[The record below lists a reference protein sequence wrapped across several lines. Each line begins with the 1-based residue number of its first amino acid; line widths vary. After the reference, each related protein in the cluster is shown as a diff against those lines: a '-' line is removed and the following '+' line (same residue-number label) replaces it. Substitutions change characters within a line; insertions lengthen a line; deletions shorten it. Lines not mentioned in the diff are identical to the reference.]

1 VGNDIYFDVT
11 WDYSPGYCLTVITP
25 WQLTRSVGPLAP
37 GTYYIYARLFEYSQ
51 IPGEYTLMT
60 DFIVTDHRFLVNPIL
75 LTVPEGG
82 VSWFTIV
89 MTLDPNET
97 IEVNATYE
105 SGDPDITVQ
114 SGGTLFFDPCN
125 YSVPQTVTL
134 AAAED
139 EDYLNGQAIIQVSTS
154 ECLTAKVTANEG
166 DNDIPS
172 VLYVDADANGNNDG
186 SSWADAFTD
195 LQEALGIAEQYPE
208 VEEIWVAQGVYK
220 PTGPNGDRDATYLLV
235 GGVAIKGG
243 YAGFGEP
250 NPNTRDI
257 REYETIL
264 SGDLNSDDGP
274 DFANNGENSKRVVT
288 GGNTDLAAVLDG
300 FTVTGG
306 NGVSGAGLYNLHQS
320 NLTLSNCVFARNL
333 AWYGAG
339 ICIQGGDNIVIRNC
353 IISGNSA
360 KRYNNNG
367 RGGGICCL
375 NAVTVIIT
383 NSTINSNS
391 AEQGEYGNGRGGG
404 GLCAWGGANIEL
416 TNSILWDNSDFGGT
430 DESAQIYLFYG
441 EGTSPAIATINYSCI
456 QDWTG
461 ALGGTGNIGQDPLFA
476 DPNNGDYHLK
486 SEGWRWDAQRKVWT
500 WDEVTSRCID
510 AGNPGSPLADE
521 PLTLDVDPL
530 NRWGENI
537 RINMGAY
544 GGTAEASMPPYDWA
558 LLSDMTND
566 GTVNSSDLGVF
577 VSYWLDSGECIP
589 SDLNRN
595 QFVNF
600 LDYAVFAQQWS
611 DTLASKAGIEY
622 EITPCDMGSSA
633 AGQSGE
639 TRFTVTVQG
648 RYILFEDMMV
658 ANCCPDELEL
668 QMTVDGNLIT
678 IYEIE
683 YLSYPCLCICD
694 YPVTATLGPF
704 EPGTYTLEVYQK
716 EGYGGFIG
724 STTVTIE

>member
-1 VGNDIYFDVT
+1 
-11 WDYSPGYCLTVITP
+11 
-25 WQLTRSVGPLAP
+25 
-37 GTYYIYARLFEYSQ
+37 
-51 IPGEYTLMT
+51 M
-60 DFIVTDHRFLVNPIL
+60 
-75 LTVPEGG
+75 
-82 VSWFTIV
+82 
-89 MTLDPNET
+89 
-97 IEVNATYE
+97 
-105 SGDPDITVQ
+105 
-114 SGGTLFFDPCN
+114 
-125 YSVPQTVTL
+125 
-134 AAAED
+134 
-139 EDYLNGQAIIQVSTS
+139 
-154 ECLTAKVTANEG
+154 
-166 DNDIPS
+166 
-172 VLYVDADANGNNDG
+172 
-186 SSWADAFTD
+186 
-195 LQEALGIAEQYPE
+195 
-208 VEEIWVAQGVYK
+208 
-220 PTGPNGDRDATYLLV
+220 
-235 GGVAIKGG
+235 
-243 YAGFGEP
+243 
-250 NPNTRDI
+250 
-257 REYETIL
+257 
-264 SGDLNSDDGP
+264 
-274 DFANNGENSKRVVT
+274 
-288 GGNTDLAAVLDG
+288 
-300 FTVTGG
+300 
-306 NGVSGAGLYNLHQS
+306 
-320 NLTLSNCVFARNL
+320 
-333 AWYGAG
+333 
-339 ICIQGGDNIVIRNC
+339 
-353 IISGNSA
+353 
-360 KRYNNNG
+360 
-367 RGGGICCL
+367 
-375 NAVTVIIT
+375 
-383 NSTINSNS
+383 
-391 AEQGEYGNGRGGG
+391 
-404 GLCAWGGANIEL
+404 
-416 TNSILWDNSDFGGT
+416 
-430 DESAQIYLFYG
+430 
-441 EGTSPAIATINYSCI
+441 
-456 QDWTG
+456 
-461 ALGGTGNIGQDPLFA
+461 
-476 DPNNGDYHLK
+476 K

-595 QFVNF
+595 QSVNF
-600 LDYAVFAQQWS
+600 LDYAVFAQQWL
-611 DTLASKAGIEY
+611 DTLVAEAGIEY

-694 YPVTATLGPF
+694 NPVTATLGPF